1 MALSTDPAAIRH
13 FVLDALRLA
22 GAAYSEADGELVLA
36 TCQVTVPGGI
46 FTGPRV
52 VQEQL
57 QLVFTA
63 EGAARHPSAE
73 LVCPGSYRLQWFIAG
88 LRARGF
94 LTRQYYAMDF
104 NSKRLEREVLSL
116 LPQPKPRFS
125 FRNERRSYVP
135 FLLAVVKLTA
145 AAGDKREELLPLA
158 LNLVDGSL
166 RPELPDRLRRSSFVP
181 ELQYQRVERRRLP
194 WKAVWQALQ
203 TMALERARSY
213 GTEWYREAL
222 ERLAAEGEQL
232 HRYYRESLPEAEDPD
247 HTYHEYLRR
256 REELMEKY
264 SPTVRISLANAALL
278 YLPAVVFAVEGH
290 DGRPL
295 PPIRYEPAAGRVEW
309 EGMKA

>member
-1 MALSTDPAAIRH
+1 MALSVDPGAIRR

-22 GAAYSEADGELVLA
+22 GAAFSEADGELVLA
-36 TCQVTVPGGI
+36 TCQVTIPGGI
-46 FTGPRV
+46 FAAPRV
-52 VQEQL
+52 VQENL

-94 LTRQYYAMDF
+94 LTRQYYVMDF

-116 LPQPKPRFS
+116 LPPTAPRFS
-125 FRNERRSYVP
+125 FRGERRSFVP
-135 FLLAVVKLTA
+135 FLLAVLKLTA

-158 LNLVDGSL
+158 LNLVDGSF
-166 RPELPDRLRRSSFVP
+166 RPELPDRLRQATFLP

-194 WKAVWQALQ
+194 WKAVWRALEAK
-203 TMALERARSY
+203 ALERVRSY
-213 GTEWYREAL
+213 GTEWYRASL
-222 ERLAAEGEQL
+222 DRLAVEGEQL
-232 HRYYRESLPEAEDPD
+232 RRYYQESLPEAEDLGRVRD
-247 HTYHEYLRR
+247 EYLRR

-264 SPTVRISLANAALL
+264 SPVVRIRLANAALL
-278 YLPAVVFAVEGH
+278 YLPAVVFAAESH
-290 DGRPL
+290 DGGPL

-309 EGMKA
+309 EGMT